1 ALPAASLAARFG
13 PVLSAPAVR
22 RYLQRA
28 GWRWARPRLA
38 PATYAPG
45 RQRRR
50 DPAAALKLDLIARA
64 LASPATVLYL
74 DECELHLLPVL
85 RACWMKGPRWRGPP
99 PRQNV
104 KRTPFC
110 ALNARTRQVVWTPPP
125 RQRARAFAPLLQ

>member
-50 DPAAALKLDLIARA
+50 DPAAALKLGLIARA

-99 PRQNV
+99 PGEDGQQ
-104 KRTPFC
+104 TPVC
-110 ALNARTRQVVWTPPP
+110 GVHARPCPVVWGARPP
-125 RQRARAFAPLLQ
+125 QAR